1 MATENKTML
10 EYYNERNTMDQEI
23 DPIEVYEARRS
34 LGMMMMDYLKE
45 VGINELTPYLISFE
59 DKETTVFEAV
69 QSLFDDQYD
78 QYIREAEAI
87 INAEQ
92 MREDIKFEG
101 LS

>member
-10 EYYNERNTMDQEI
+10 EYYNERNIMDQEI
-23 DPIEVYEARRS
+23 DPIDVYEARRS
-34 LGMMMMDYLKE
+34 LSSMMDYLKE
-45 VGINELTPYLISFE
+45 VEINELTPYLISFE
-59 DKETTVFEAV
+59 DKETTLFEAV
-69 QSLFDDQYD
+69 QSLFDDRYD
-78 QYIREAEAI
+78 QYIKEAEAI